1 MLEITRTIFFATFS
15 KNIFLC
21 SESKVQYHESIYTIS
36 KLMKHKSCSLWQ
48 ISNTTEFL
56 FEKHTQIKGK
66 TFFYLPS
73 SNTNLLDDGLFYIY
87 FIIIIIISSFNIHYT
102 IYLLVYLS
110 VYLFFIF
117 FSFFFFFVFFVTV
130 LCFLFLLYRSKN
142 HYSYFFTNIFVLSF
156 QDFFVK
162 ANVTSL
168 PASSHSTPN

>member
-87 FIIIIIISSFNIHYT
+87 FIIIIIISLLNFLFP
-102 IYLLVYLS
+102 IYLIVYLS
-110 VYLFFIF
+110 VHLFFPF
-117 FSFFFFFVFFVTV
+117 LFSF
-130 LCFLFLLYRSKN
+130 LSCWCCCLFLFFLYSN
-142 HYSYFFTNIFVLSF
+142 INQYSYFYQKSY
-156 QDFFVK
+156 
-162 ANVTSL
+162 
-168 PASSHSTPN
+168 H

>member
-1 MLEITRTIFFATFS
+1 MLEITRTIFFFATFS

-21 SESKVQYHESIYTIS
+21 SESKVQYRESIYTIT

-48 ISNTTEFL
+48 LSNTTEFL

-66 TFFYLPS
+66 TFFRLPS

-110 VYLFFIF
+110 VYLFLIF
-117 FSFFFFFVFFVTV
+117 FSFFFFVVFLFLVTF
-130 LCFLFLLYRSKN
+130 LCFLFFLYRSKN
-142 HYSYFFTNIFVLSF
+142 HYSYFFY
-156 QDFFVK
+156 
-162 ANVTSL
+162 
-168 PASSHSTPN
+168 